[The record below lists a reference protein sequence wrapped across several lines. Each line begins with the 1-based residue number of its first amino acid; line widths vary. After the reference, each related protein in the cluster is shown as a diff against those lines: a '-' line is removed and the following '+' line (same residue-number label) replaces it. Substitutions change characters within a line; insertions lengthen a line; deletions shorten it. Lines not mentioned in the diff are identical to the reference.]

1 MDESGNFLEDF
12 LASLE
17 TVPNDMRR
25 NFELMRELD
34 RQSQELTQEV
44 DILEKKY
51 ILKFKHQ
58 RLTYKDIEND
68 MDVVQI
74 NQVRGKRT

>member
-68 MDVVQI
+68 MDVEQI

>member
-51 ILKFKHQ
+51 ILKFRQQ

-68 MDVVQI
+68 MDVEQI

>member
-51 ILKFKHQ
+51 ILKFRQQ